1 MATKK
6 TTSKSKAGKSDAT
19 TRKGMRLRGRILGKA
34 HVARS
39 MANLDD
45 FNRDFQGMLNKWVWA
60 ETWARPGLPL
70 KTRSML
76 SIALLAASGQLHELK
91 FHIRG
96 ALENNGCTPDDIRE
110 VLLHTA
116 LYAGIPPIVSAF
128 PVARE
133 VIDDLGLMKKRPR
146 KRAMK

>member
-1 MATKK
+1 MTTRTRK
-6 TTSKSKAGKSDAT
+6 TDAT
-19 TRKGMRLRGRILGKA
+19 TRKGIALRRRILGKA
-34 HVARS
+34 HVERS
-39 MANLDD
+39 MANIDD
-45 FNRDFQGMLNKWVWA
+45 FNRDFQAMLNKWIWG

-70 KTRSML
+70 KTRSLL
-76 SIALLAASGQLHELK
+76 SIALLAAAGQLHELK

-128 PVARE
+128 PVARD
-133 VIDDLGLMKKRPR
+133 VIEQLDPPKPKKRPR

>member
-1 MATKK
+1 MATKRK
-6 TTSKSKAGKSDAT
+6 TRSKSDAS
-19 TRKGMRLRGRILGKA
+19 TRKGIALRSRILGKA

-39 MANLDD
+39 MANVDD

-70 KTRSML
+70 KVRSML
-76 SIALLAASGQLHELK
+76 SIALLAATGQAHELK

-96 ALENNGCTPDDIRE
+96 ALENNGCTPEDIRE

-133 VIDDLGLMKKRPR
+133 VIDELGLLKKRPR
-146 KRAMK
+146 KRAVK